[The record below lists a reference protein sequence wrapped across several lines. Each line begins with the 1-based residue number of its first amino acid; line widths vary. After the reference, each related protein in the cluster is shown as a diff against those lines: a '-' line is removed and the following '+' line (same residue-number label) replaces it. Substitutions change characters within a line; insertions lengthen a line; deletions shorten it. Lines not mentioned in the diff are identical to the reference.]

1 MAFIGTP
8 YGFIYNLIL
17 IINIFGGKI
26 MDVDA
31 KVTIIHVIGGII
43 AAFLSVK
50 LTTGTIMGFGGE
62 TVAVLL
68 GLVILYLC
76 GQVSER
82 LLGKEE
88 VGGLKGWLWSGIVP
102 YLAVWLV
109 IWILLFNYN
118 PIPPIQ

>member
-31 KVTIIHVIGGII
+31 KVTIIHVIGGLI
-43 AAFLSVK
+43 AAILSVK
-50 LTTGTIMGFGGE
+50 LTTGTIIGFSGE

-68 GLVILYLC
+68 ALVILYLC

-88 VGGLKGWLWSGIVP
+88 VGGFKGWLWSGIVP
-102 YLAVWLV
+102 FLFVWIV

>member
-1 MAFIGTP
+1 
-8 YGFIYNLIL
+8 
-17 IINIFGGKI
+17 

-31 KVTIIHVIGGII
+31 KVTIIHVIGGLI
-43 AAFLSVK
+43 AAILSVK
-50 LTTGTIMGFGGE
+50 LTTGTIIGFSGE

-68 GLVILYLC
+68 ALVILYLC

-88 VGGLKGWLWSGIVP
+88 VGGFKGWLWSGIVP
-102 YLAVWLV
+102 FLFVWIV